1 MNFSQFH
8 PYVYYATQYPFSKR
22 QTSFPRICYSSSIYL
37 ISKGKGILH
46 TCGRTYETLPGSIVY
61 IPSGQPHEWIASEQD
76 PMVHICCYFDWYYV
90 DRKPIFEFPST
101 ICYDSELLRPSLIG
115 PVFPYPIPEHSKV
128 ESTRV
133 WIDLFQSFYT
143 ANEYTNERTFMRSM
157 KIQSHFQHF
166 IDYFLTF
173 ALNEDTV
180 PDPRI
185 YKTLEQME
193 HDLLHG
199 RLNPLEVYYNGLRI
213 SRGYFFEMFKKATG
227 FSPNQYI
234 NYFRVSRAK
243 DDLQHSKLSIT
254 EISEKYQF
262 SSIHYFS
269 RLFRKFTG
277 QTPREF
283 RENYDS

>member
-1 MNFSQFH
+1 
-8 PYVYYATQYPFSKR
+8 
-22 QTSFPRICYSSSIYL
+22 
-37 ISKGKGILH
+37 
-46 TCGRTYETLPGSIVY
+46 
-61 IPSGQPHEWIASEQD
+61 
-76 PMVHICCYFDWYYV
+76 
-90 DRKPIFEFPST
+90 
-101 ICYDSELLRPSLIG
+101 
-115 PVFPYPIPEHSKV
+115 VFPYLIPEYSKV

-143 ANEYTNERTFMRSM
+143 AANEYTNERTFMRSM
-157 KIQSHFQHF
+157 KIQSNFQHF

-173 ALNEDTV
+173 ALNEETV

-199 RLNPLEVYYNGLRI
+199 SLNPLEVYYNGLRI

-234 NYFRVSRAK
+234 NHFRVSRAK
-243 DDLQHSKLSIT
+243 DDLRLSKLSIT
-254 EISEKYQF
+254 EIAEKYQF

-283 RENYDS
+283 REYYNSIPDKRHFETEKSRKGFFRNQYWQISNNNTPYSRRFQISEIMYLKIGMVPRIPDVSAESRSVLPSRVLHDIIFCELHGKDAIKDVWYLIGQRNPWIHRSDDPPFTLQNF